1 MSTIFGQQTRVQT
14 NIEASN
20 KIKLTS
26 GRRHHERDRLLRGTS
41 PRASDG
47 SSAAR
52 PTDTMPFCALNAA
65 FVVAGAT
72 FVGGAVVAAK
82 SGADADSALGKWRR
96 AREAKEEAEAVRAR
110 RRDAIEGV
118 VG

>member
-14 NIEASN
+14 NIEGSN
-20 KIKLTS
+20 KITLTS
-26 GRRHHERDRLLRGTS
+26 GRHHERDRLLRGTS